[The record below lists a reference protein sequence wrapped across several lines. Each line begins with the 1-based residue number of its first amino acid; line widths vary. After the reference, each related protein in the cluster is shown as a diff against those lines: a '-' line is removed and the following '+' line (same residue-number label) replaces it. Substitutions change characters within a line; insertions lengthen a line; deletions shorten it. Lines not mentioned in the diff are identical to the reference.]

1 MKKALLID
9 YKHCDQCN
17 SCVVACKNEKGLQ
30 GEEWG
35 IKIKEIG
42 PELIGDKWMWNYLPY
57 LSSHCDLCES
67 RVAEGKK
74 PACVHHCLSGCMEL
88 VSFEEI
94 GSRME
99 ELGNTVA
106 VYLP

>member
-9 YKHCDQCN
+9 YKYCDQCN

-42 PELIGDKWMWNYLPY
+42 PELIGDKFMRKPCCRREKACMRASLPFGM
-57 LSSHCDLCES
+57 H
-67 RVAEGKK
+67 G
-74 PACVHHCLSGCMEL
+74 ACLL
-88 VSFEEI
+88 
-94 GSRME
+94 
-99 ELGNTVA
+99 
-106 VYLP
+106 